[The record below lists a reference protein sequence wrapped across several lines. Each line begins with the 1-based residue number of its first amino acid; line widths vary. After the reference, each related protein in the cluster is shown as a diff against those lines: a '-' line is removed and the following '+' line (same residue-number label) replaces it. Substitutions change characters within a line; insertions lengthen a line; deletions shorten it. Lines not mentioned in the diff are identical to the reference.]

1 MNKKYYNLRGICAK
15 VIDNVIDQKQSLSIV
30 LPKYKK
36 NISDKDK
43 SLLQELSFG
52 ILRVLP
58 LLEWFIQQLMIKPLK
73 KKQRIIHYLI
83 MVGIYQLHFTRIP
96 SYAVLAETVNA
107 TVILKFPQL
116 KNLINGVLREFQRQ
130 KKFLNKRV
138 NNNIN
143 NYLHPKWLLEK
154 IQQVYPT
161 QWEEII
167 NVNNKKPPM
176 WLRVNQLYH
185 STNDYLILLK
195 KTGINGTL
203 NNNSKFAIKLKKPY
217 TINQLPGFNKGWV
230 TIQDLS
236 SQRCVE
242 LLAPKNGEYILDLCA
257 APGGKTTYIL
267 EIAPKAN
274 VLAVDVDQ
282 IRIKRIQENLN
293 RLKLHAK
300 VIIGDGRTPIKWI
313 LNAKFDR
320 ILLDVP
326 CSSTGVIRRHPD
338 IKWLK
343 KQTDIPKLVK
353 LQYEML
359 EAIWPFLKKN
369 GILVY
374 STCSILPN
382 ENKEQIQK
390 FLIYHPEASLNNSI
404 GLGQQILPSQDGGD
418 GFFYTSLIKN

>member
-138 NNNIN
+138 NNNIS